1 MTRKIALLLPL
12 LLSCEGKTEPPVV
25 AKQVAVASSAAPA
38 AVSSAQPSTSGPQ
51 VLLDRLD
58 ARTPVPL
65 LPMMANH
72 QKQNMRD
79 HLAAVQQIVAAA
91 AKSDFATIEK
101 AAGRIGFSEQM
112 GQMCEHMGAG
122 APGFTEAA
130 LKFHHDADKIG
141 EAAHKR
147 DAQLVLSLLGQTLTQ
162 CTGCHETY
170 KQHVVDEA
178 EWTDTSGTPAPH
190 HHVD

>member
-1 MTRKIALLLPL
+1 MKTEWLIAAAMLLACQSKTDALLVVPGAAT
-12 LLSCEGKTEPPVV
+12 SPP
-25 AKQVAVASSAAPA
+25 ATSSTPAPT
-38 AVSSAQPSTSGPQ
+38 SATPSGAQ
-51 VLLDRLD
+51 QALDRLD

-79 HLAAVQQIVAAA
+79 HLTAVQQMVAAV
-91 AKSDFATIEK
+91 AKRDFAAVEK

-112 GQMCEHMGAG
+112 GQMCEHMGSG

-130 LKFHHDADKIG
+130 LRFHHDADKIG
-141 EAAHKR
+141 EAARKR
-147 DAQLVLSLLGQTLTQ
+147 DSEQVLVLLGQTLGH

-178 EWTDTSGTPAPH
+178 GWSEAVGAPPPH